1 MRRMNAGMQAW
12 GIGRMIAGTRVNNEM
27 FDISAHIDRTL
38 SYGENRQNISSMLGI
53 NQRNRG
59 LESINQQKQE
69 RQRARVQRKDP
80 DRQTGQWQGQF
91 RLEVDRRFQ
100 AQRPGKRFSHSGRRY
115 YERRANRSDVGVR
128 L

>member
-1 MRRMNAGMQAW
+1 MRRMNSGMQAW

-59 LESINQQKQE
+59 LEEYNLDLIE
-69 RQRARVQRKDP
+69 HERARQRRAGGM
-80 DRQTGQWQGQF
+80 RQTERG
-91 RLEVDRRFQ
+91 L
-100 AQRPGKRFSHSGRRY
+100 AQDLNLFAMKPGKRISKEGHRY
-115 YERRANRSDVGVR
+115 YENRPNRCDRDGAF
-128 L
+128 